1 MANENIV
8 NSIAIRNKFRLNY
21 KTPII
26 IFGYFNPF
34 LQYGLKKVMQ
44 DIKKVGAEGVL
55 IVDLPPE
62 EAFET
67 QQAANHAELELVY
80 LLAPTSTQERIDLVS
95 RLSNSFIYL
104 VSVTG
109 VTGVREKI
117 DKNLR
122 NIIAKIK
129 KKTKISK
136 TKKRKEKVVS
146 KKSIRQSTYKS
157 STFKTNEEKIKI
169 KKIEKQ
175 PTEKKIYNIKDYVV
189 YPKHGVGKIVSI
201 EKAKIGSID
210 ITFYKVFI
218 EKEKLTLSIP
228 LNQQS
233 HLRRI
238 SSINQINKAINILK
252 SKPKIKRTMWSRRAQ
267 EYEQKINSG
276 KLYQL
281 AEVVKDLNK
290 KTDIIVE
297 QSYSERLLF
306 EKAYERIKSEFEII
320 LGEKGKI
327 KIDKAL
333 KRLEDPTQIQ
343 GSKQKNAPLN

>member
-1 MANENIV
+1 MP
-8 NSIAIRNKFRLNY
+8 R
-21 KTPII
+21 
-26 IFGYFNPF
+26 
-34 LQYGLKKVMQ
+34 KK
-44 DIKKVGAEGVL
+44 
-55 IVDLPPE
+55 
-62 EAFET
+62 
-67 QQAANHAELELVY
+67 
-80 LLAPTSTQERIDLVS
+80 
-95 RLSNSFIYL
+95 
-104 VSVTG
+104 
-109 VTGVREKI
+109 
-117 DKNLR
+117 
-122 NIIAKIK
+122 KIK
-129 KKTKISK
+129 KKI
-136 TKKRKEKVVS
+136 KKRKGKVIF
-146 KKSIRQSTYKS
+146 KKSTVQNAYKS
-157 STFKTNEEKIKI
+157 NTFKTNEEKIKI

-175 PTEKKIYNIKDYVV
+175 PTEKRIYNIKDYVV

-201 EKAKIGSID
+201 EKAKIGSIN

-233 HLRRI
+233 HLRQI
-238 SSINQINKAINILK
+238 SSINQINKAITILK

-306 EKAYERIKSEFEII
+306 EKAYERLRSEFEVI

-327 KIDKAL
+327 KINKAL
-333 KRLEDPTQIQ
+333 KRFEDPTQVQ
-343 GSKQKNAPLN
+343 ESK